1 MQVAHSTLQNRAHL
15 LDLQRA
21 PRGARGLTRLILI
34 ASPMGG
40 NTSDTNGFS
49 EAAVALVRGSL
60 KLRKLTLAVNK
71 INSKHCQA
79 AFILIQP
86 HSHTSFPGTAEIAQM
101 ALSGAL

>member
-34 ASPMGG
+34 ASPVGG
-40 NTSDTNGFS
+40 NTSDTIGFS
-49 EAAVALVRGSL
+49 EAAVALVRGSI
-60 KLRKLTLAVNK
+60 KLRTLTLAVNK
-71 INSKHCQA
+71 TTSMHCHA
-79 AFILIQP
+79 PITLIP
-86 HSHTSFPGTAEIAQM
+86 SHTSFPGTAEIAQM